1 MYQTFYV
8 LNTSLSGNA
17 WRVLVTWLEVSSVSP
32 PLADDIRE
40 TEETSFLQE
49 TSREVGS
56 QARRLAY
63 CLNGLLQKRPENW
76 HDPAKIFG
84 SVRLSKK
91 AWLCHPAVSLGMQ
104 CLVLQNNGLSNSGKY
119 SLLTHSHHGQESRL
133 GATAVSTDCTD
144 TAAISRGSWS
154 CDLDW
159 EGESLWTSAWS
170 TLHWACS
177 LKVYNTILKK
187 KTVFLKRLLGCQQCI
202 WATERWT
209 GSLHEENQTQI
220 LED

>member
-1 MYQTFYV
+1 MKSPCHLARGQQC
-8 LNTSLSGNA
+8 LSPSCRWHQGDRGN
-17 WRVLVTWLEVSSVSP
+17 V
-32 PLADDIRE
+32 
-40 TEETSFLQE
+40 SFLQE

-91 AWLCHPAVSLGMQ
+91 AWLCHPVVSLGMQ

-119 SLLTHSHHGQESRL
+119 SLPTHSHHGQESRL

-177 LKVYNTILKK
+177 LKVYNTIFFK
-187 KTVFLKRLLGCQQCI
+187 KTCFFKKVIGVPAMHLSYWKMDGEFAWGNPRGLTPALKFT
-202 WATERWT
+202 W
-209 GSLHEENQTQI
+209 SLYLT
-220 LED
+220 